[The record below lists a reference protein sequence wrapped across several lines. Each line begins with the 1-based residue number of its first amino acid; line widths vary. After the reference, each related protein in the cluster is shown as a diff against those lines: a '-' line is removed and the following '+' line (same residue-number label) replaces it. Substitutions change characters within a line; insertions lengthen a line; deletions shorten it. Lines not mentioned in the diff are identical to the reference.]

1 MRRLAVALILG
12 LATVSPSVAECYSFG
27 CTDEDEFAYEDLE
40 DLRCNQL
47 WTLRNIIYDEAG
59 YCFKT
64 ARGKKAFDNSDC
76 EIEDMED
83 VELSQIEHANIAVIQ
98 EVESDKGC

>member
-1 MRRLAVALILG
+1 MRTLAVALMFCVAAVG
-12 LATVSPSVAECYSFG
+12 PSVAECYSFG

-40 DLRCNQL
+40 DLKCSQL

-59 YCFKT
+59 YCFAT
-64 ARGKKAFDNSDC
+64 SRGKKAFDNSDC

-83 VELSQIEHANIAVIQ
+83 VELSKIEYANIAVIQ
-98 EVESDKGC
+98 EVEDDKGC